1 MLDAEY
7 QQLAA
12 NSIAHAAEMTKENI
26 RWTLACYEAPSA
38 VYRPRLFMD
47 GDQWCAL
54 YGDNLQD
61 GVAGFGKTPAD
72 AMHDFNKNWNSKLP
86 EVKHANKTF

>member
-26 RWTLACYEAPSA
+26 LWMLACYEAPSA

-61 GVAGFGKTPAD
+61 GVTGFGTTPAK
-72 AMHDFNKNWNSKLP
+72 AMADFDKNWNA
-86 EVKHANKTF
+86 EVKP